1 RLLEEGAVIARR
13 RGRLVLRTALRIAE
27 RTAARSVPVG
37 SAALPATG
45 EIGAEKTIR
54 FAAFGAVPAR
64 IGAAVGTGKL
74 LMARVLR
81 HFAGAA
87 ERPAL
92 REAFA
97 AVHGPFIGRGDGI
110 VGLAGGRI
118 VWLDAAAPHARI
130 EIGILVVDEV
140 LGIVLRGS
148 TRKED

>member
-1 RLLEEGAVIARR
+1 TVAAFGALLHDLAGQRGTLVLFRLLEEGAVIARR

-74 LMARVLR
+74 LMARVFR

-110 VGLAGGRI
+110 VG
-118 VWLDAAAPHARI
+118 
-130 EIGILVVDEV
+130 
-140 LGIVLRGS
+140 
-148 TRKED
+148 